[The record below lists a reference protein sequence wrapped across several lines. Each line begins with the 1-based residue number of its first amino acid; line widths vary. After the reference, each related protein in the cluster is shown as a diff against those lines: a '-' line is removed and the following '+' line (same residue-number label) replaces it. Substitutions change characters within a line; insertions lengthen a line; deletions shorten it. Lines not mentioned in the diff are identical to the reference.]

1 MPANWYLPSSATAT
15 LTVGVARGEI
25 VDFRVTPAAEQGEII
40 GPATEPVAVGVRN
53 VGSLAGAISLAI
65 IDKYNNSVIWTGSI
79 TLAIDEFDWVYPTL
93 NYPMPARDL
102 ELRAQAYH
110 GLVIDS
116 FMDITVLLIVAV
128 ITNIT
133 LTLEPAS
140 LEPGATYRYKGSL
153 MRIDTGAGLAGMA
166 IIARREGVEVGSG
179 TTGADGSYEIAA
191 TAPAAT
197 GSFNCMAV
205 FPGVV
210 PFAASSAQVSLGVG
224 MIPTSLVLAVA
235 SAILGASIIVASA
248 RMK

>member
-1 MPANWYLPSSATAT
+1 MPANWYLPSQATAT

-40 GPATEPVAVGVRN
+40 GPPAEPVSIGVRN

-65 IDKYNNSVIWTGSI
+65 IDKFDNSIVWTGSI

-102 ELRAQAYH
+102 ELRTQAYH

-116 FMDITVLLIVAV
+116 FMDVMVVLIVQVA
-128 ITNIT
+128 TNIT
-133 LTLEPAS
+133 LTLDPAA
-140 LEPGATYRYKGSL
+140 LEPGSVYRYKGIL
-153 MRIDTGAGLAGMA
+153 TRTDTGDGLAGMT
-166 IIARREGVEVGSG
+166 IIARREGVDIQSG
-179 TTGADGSYEIAA
+179 TTGADGSYDIAA
-191 TAPAAT
+191 IAPVAT

-210 PFAASSAQVSLGVG
+210 PFAASSAQVNLGVG
-224 MIPTSLVLAVA
+224 IIPTQLVW
-235 SAILGASIIVASA
+235 AIAAALVGTTVIVAS
-248 RMK
+248 RK

>member
-1 MPANWYLPSSATAT
+1 MPANWFLPSSATAT

-40 GPATEPVAVGVRN
+40 GPATEPVSIGVRN

-65 IDKYNNSVIWTGSI
+65 IDTFDNSVIWTGSI
-79 TLAIDEFDWVYPTL
+79 NLAVDEFDWVYPTL

-102 ELRAQAYH
+102 TLRAQAYH
-110 GLVIDS
+110 DLVIDS
-116 FMDITVLLIVAV
+116 FMDMTVVLIVSVA
-128 ITNIT
+128 TNIT
-133 LTLEPAS
+133 LTLDPAS
-140 LEPGATYRYKGSL
+140 LEPSATYSYKGIL
-153 MRIDTGAGLAGMA
+153 TRTDTGAGLVGMA
-166 IIARREGVEVGSG
+166 IIARREGVDVGNG
-179 TTGADGSYEIAA
+179 TTGADGSYDIAA

-224 MIPTSLVLAVA
+224 IIPTTLVLAIA
-235 SAILGASIIVASA
+235 SAIVGASVIVVS
-248 RMK
+248 RKS